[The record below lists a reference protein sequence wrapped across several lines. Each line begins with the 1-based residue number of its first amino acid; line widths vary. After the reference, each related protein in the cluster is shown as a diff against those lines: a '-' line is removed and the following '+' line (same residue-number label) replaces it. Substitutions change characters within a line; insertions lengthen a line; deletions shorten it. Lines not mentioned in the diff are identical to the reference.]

1 MKGGVLVDAKDNA
14 YLEYLEAQFEDER
27 HEETEDRA
35 SCSGTLPS
43 RHERTIPQMNRR
55 YTKCQAVLDEIGKW
69 LVVGFW
75 VLVALVVVWT
85 GTLWFYGLPILIL
98 NCILHPN

>member
-1 MKGGVLVDAKDNA
+1 
-14 YLEYLEAQFEDER
+14 
-27 HEETEDRA
+27 
-35 SCSGTLPS
+35 
-43 RHERTIPQMNRR
+43 MNRR

-75 VLVALVVVWT
+75 VLVALVVVWK

>member
-1 MKGGVLVDAKDNA
+1 
-14 YLEYLEAQFEDER
+14 
-27 HEETEDRA
+27 
-35 SCSGTLPS
+35 
-43 RHERTIPQMNRR
+43 MNRR
-55 YTKCQAVLDEIGKW
+55 NTKCQAVLDEIGKW